1 MTTRTLS
8 LQLEEDFT
16 THTAALFV
24 SHANVFQS
32 TIRIIAGE
40 RSINAKSLLGVV
52 SLGFRQGQQVQP
64 GFPLRRQRI
73 QQVQVAADGP
83 DEAEAVN
90 ALSQFFQSSA
100 SA

>member
-52 SLGFRQGQQVQP
+52 SFGFRQG
-64 GFPLRRQRI
+64 
-73 QQVQVAADGP
+73 QVAADGP

>member
-24 SHANVFQS
+24 SHVNVFQS

-40 RSINAKSLLGVV
+40 RSINAKGRLLRLSSGTA
-52 SLGFRQGQQVQP
+52 GTGRC
-64 GFPLRRQRI
+64 RR
-73 QQVQVAADGP
+73 P
-83 DEAEAVN
+83 
-90 ALSQFFQSSA
+90 
-100 SA
+100 

>member
-52 SLGFRQGQQVQP
+52 SFGFRQGQQ
-64 GFPLRRQRI
+64 
-73 QQVQVAADGP
+73 DGP

>member
-24 SHANVFQS
+24 SHVNVFQS

-52 SLGFRQGQQVQP
+52 SFGFRQG
-64 GFPLRRQRI
+64 
-73 QQVQVAADGP
+73 QVAADGP

>member
-24 SHANVFQS
+24 SHVNVFQR
-32 TIRIIAGE
+32 TFRIVAGK
-40 RSINAKSLLGVV
+40 RSIYPKSLLGVV
-52 SLGFRQGQQVQP
+52 SFCFRQG
-64 GFPLRRQRI
+64 

>member
-52 SLGFRQGQQVQP
+52 SFGLSSGTAGTGRWQT
-64 GFPLRRQRI
+64 
-73 QQVQVAADGP
+73 
-83 DEAEAVN
+83 
-90 ALSQFFQSSA
+90 ALTKPKL
-100 SA
+100 

>member
-52 SLGFRQGQQVQP
+52 SPSAFVRDSRYRSLQT
-64 GFPLRRQRI
+64 
-73 QQVQVAADGP
+73 
-83 DEAEAVN
+83 
-90 ALSQFFQSSA
+90 ALTKPKL
-100 SA
+100 

>member
-24 SHANVFQS
+24 SHVNVFQS

-40 RSINAKSLLGVV
+40 RSINAKKSSRGRLLRLSSGTA
-52 SLGFRQGQQVQP
+52 GTGRC
-64 GFPLRRQRI
+64 RR
-73 QQVQVAADGP
+73 P
-83 DEAEAVN
+83 
-90 ALSQFFQSSA
+90 
-100 SA
+100 

>member
-32 TIRIIAGE
+32 PIRIIAGE

-52 SLGFRQGQQVQP
+52 SFGFRQG
-64 GFPLRRQRI
+64 

>member
-40 RSINAKSLLGVV
+40 RSINAKSLLG
-52 SLGFRQGQQVQP
+52 
-64 GFPLRRQRI
+64 
-73 QQVQVAADGP
+73 

>member
-1 MTTRTLS
+1 MKIYHWEDDSHDNADPFIAVGGRFHHTYS
-8 LQLEEDFT
+8 L
-16 THTAALFV
+16 
-24 SHANVFQS
+24 NVFQS

-52 SLGFRQGQQVQP
+52 SFGFRQG
-64 GFPLRRQRI
+64 

>member
-40 RSINAKSLLGVV
+40 RGINAKSLLGVV
-52 SLGFRQGQQVQP
+52 SLGFRQG
-64 GFPLRRQRI
+64 

>member
-24 SHANVFQS
+24 SHVNVFQS

-40 RSINAKSLLGVV
+40 RSINAKSC
-52 SLGFRQGQQVQP
+52 
-64 GFPLRRQRI
+64 RR
-73 QQVQVAADGP
+73 P
-83 DEAEAVN
+83 
-90 ALSQFFQSSA
+90 
-100 SA
+100 

>member
-40 RSINAKSLLGVV
+40 
-52 SLGFRQGQQVQP
+52 
-64 GFPLRRQRI
+64 
-73 QQVQVAADGP
+73 
-83 DEAEAVN
+83 
-90 ALSQFFQSSA
+90 
-100 SA
+100 

>member
-16 THTAALFV
+16 THTA
-24 SHANVFQS
+24 

-52 SLGFRQGQQVQP
+52 SFGFRQG
-64 GFPLRRQRI
+64 

>member
-24 SHANVFQS
+24 SHVNVFQS

-40 RSINAKSLLGVV
+40 RRSPKRCLKREVADHSD
-52 SLGFRQGQQVQP
+52 
-64 GFPLRRQRI
+64 RRTGNQTKG
-73 QQVQVAADGP
+73 AD
-83 DEAEAVN
+83 EE
-90 ALSQFFQSSA
+90 
-100 SA
+100 

>member
-24 SHANVFQS
+24 SHVFQS

-52 SLGFRQGQQVQP
+52 SFGFRQG
-64 GFPLRRQRI
+64 

>member
-24 SHANVFQS
+24 SHVNVCQS

-52 SLGFRQGQQVQP
+52 SFGFRQG
-64 GFPLRRQRI
+64 

>member
-24 SHANVFQS
+24 SHVNVFQS

-52 SLGFRQGQQVQP
+52 SFGFRQGQQVQ
-64 GFPLRRQRI
+64 
-73 QQVQVAADGP
+73 VAE
-83 DEAEAVN
+83 EAEAVKS
-90 ALSQFFQSSA
+90 LSQFFQSSA

>member
-24 SHANVFQS
+24 SHVNVFQS

-52 SLGFRQGQQVQP
+52 SFGFRQG
-64 GFPLRRQRI
+64 

-83 DEAEAVN
+83 DEAEAV
-90 ALSQFFQSSA
+90 AIFPVFCFRMTCLHIGDGEEPQ
-100 SA
+100 

>member
-24 SHANVFQS
+24 SHVNVFQS

-40 RSINAKSLLGVV
+40 RSINAVV
-52 SLGFRQGQQVQP
+52 SFGFRQG
-64 GFPLRRQRI
+64 

>member
-24 SHANVFQS
+24 SHVNVFQS

-40 RSINAKSLLGVV
+40 RSINAKSLLGV
-52 SLGFRQGQQVQP
+52 SFGFRQG
-64 GFPLRRQRI
+64 

>member
-24 SHANVFQS
+24 SHVNVFQS
-32 TIRIIAGE
+32 TIRII
-40 RSINAKSLLGVV
+40 
-52 SLGFRQGQQVQP
+52 GFRQG
-64 GFPLRRQRI
+64 

>member
-24 SHANVFQS
+24 SHVNVFQS

-52 SLGFRQGQQVQP
+52 SFGFRQGQQVQ
-64 GFPLRRQRI
+64 
-73 QQVQVAADGP
+73 VAADGRSRSCKRVVAIFP
-83 DEAEAVN
+83 VFCFRMTCLHIGDGEEP
-90 ALSQFFQSSA
+90 Q
-100 SA
+100 

>member
-32 TIRIIAGE
+32 TIRIIC
-40 RSINAKSLLGVV
+40 LLYT
-52 SLGFRQGQQVQP
+52 SD
-64 GFPLRRQRI
+64 
-73 QQVQVAADGP
+73 AAD
-83 DEAEAVN
+83 E
-90 ALSQFFQSSA
+90 
-100 SA
+100 

>member
-1 MTTRTLS
+1 VRTIKA
-8 LQLEEDFT
+8 QT
-16 THTAALFV
+16 
-24 SHANVFQS
+24 
-32 TIRIIAGE
+32 
-40 RSINAKSLLGVV
+40 LLGVV
-52 SLGFRQGQQVQP
+52 SFGFRQG
-64 GFPLRRQRI
+64 

>member
-24 SHANVFQS
+24 SHVNVFQS
-32 TIRIIAGE
+32 IRIIAGE

-52 SLGFRQGQQVQP
+52 SFGFRQG
-64 GFPLRRQRI
+64 

>member
-1 MTTRTLS
+1 MKIYHW
-8 LQLEEDFT
+8 EDD
-16 THTAALFV
+16 
-24 SHANVFQS
+24 SHDNADPFIAVGGRVQS

-52 SLGFRQGQQVQP
+52 SFGFRQG
-64 GFPLRRQRI
+64 

>member
-40 RSINAKSLLGVV
+40 RSINAKSLGVV
-52 SLGFRQGQQVQP
+52 SLGFRQG
-64 GFPLRRQRI
+64 

>member
-24 SHANVFQS
+24 SHVNVFQS

-52 SLGFRQGQQVQP
+52 SFGFRQGQ
-64 GFPLRRQRI
+64 
-73 QQVQVAADGP
+73 QVAADGP

>member
-24 SHANVFQS
+24 SHVNVFQS

-52 SLGFRQGQQVQP
+52 SFGFRQGQQ
-64 GFPLRRQRI
+64 
-73 QQVQVAADGP
+73 
-83 DEAEAVN
+83 
-90 ALSQFFQSSA
+90 LSLIHISEPTRPY
-100 SA
+100 

>member
-52 SLGFRQGQQVQP
+52 SFGF
-64 GFPLRRQRI
+64 

>member
-24 SHANVFQS
+24 SHVNVFQS

-40 RSINAKSLLGVV
+40 RSINAKSLLGV
-52 SLGFRQGQQVQP
+52 
-64 GFPLRRQRI
+64 LR
-73 QQVQVAADGP
+73 
-83 DEAEAVN
+83 
-90 ALSQFFQSSA
+90 LSSGTA
-100 SA
+100 GTGRCRRP

>member
-24 SHANVFQS
+24 SHV
-32 TIRIIAGE
+32 IRIIAGE

-52 SLGFRQGQQVQP
+52 SFGFRQG
-64 GFPLRRQRI
+64 

>member
-24 SHANVFQS
+24 SHVNVFQS

-52 SLGFRQGQQVQP
+52 SFGFRQGQQ
-64 GFPLRRQRI
+64 G
-73 QQVQVAADGP
+73 QVADGP

>member
-24 SHANVFQS
+24 SHV

-52 SLGFRQGQQVQP
+52 SFGFRQG
-64 GFPLRRQRI
+64 

>member
-52 SLGFRQGQQVQP
+52 SFRLSLGGA
-64 GFPLRRQRI
+64 GE
-73 QQVQVAADGP
+73 GGGGG
-83 DEAEAVN
+83 EAVN

>member
-52 SLGFRQGQQVQP
+52 SFGFR
-64 GFPLRRQRI
+64 
-73 QQVQVAADGP
+73 QVQVAADGP